1 MRFPL
6 RIPLQSLRITRD
18 CGPFPVSTLAGI
30 LLNHN
35 FGRWQTCQH
44 SLAHG
49 GLISSPECHGFPPET
64 SNPMHNAFLLITR
77 RLAILC
83 LLAWPAAAITAQ
95 DEVSQDKAA
104 QDKAAKVETTK
115 NETTKPETAVIKPAA
130 EMIPND
136 KCLECH
142 DDKDLTK
149 DLPGGKTSSLYV
161 DEKIRQSSVHAKL
174 ACAECHSD
182 LSGEHP
188 DDAKP
193 AKPVNCATCHKE
205 EADIYKTSIHGISR
219 AMGSSGA
226 ASCTSCH
233 GTHDML
239 SPKNPNSPTF
249 KLNLSHTCAKCH
261 DNAGINAEYRMRF
274 PDVAAHYQDSIH
286 GLGVMKK
293 GLVIAPSCNDCHGVH
308 DIKRG
313 VDRSSPINKANLAK
327 TCGKC
332 HLGIEDTYNKSI
344 HGQLLAKGDARG
356 PVCTDCHSAHE
367 IETPTSVHFKQA
379 SDGRCGK
386 CHEESLKHYRDTYHG
401 KAMALGRPNIASD
414 VAACFDCHGDHN
426 IQPVSHP
433 DSQLSPKHIR
443 ATCTK
448 CHPGA
453 TVGFTQYVP
462 HANPLDGKKYP
473 ALHLTFMLMT
483 GLLLCVFTFF
493 GCHTLLWLARSVWV
507 YRHDSTAYRETKFE
521 TQRDDEWFTRF
532 TPFDRFLHFLVVTSF
547 LLLVITG
554 MPLKFYYT
562 DWAKT
567 LFEIIGGAQTARALH
582 RFGALVTFLY
592 FTLHLFD
599 LVTSSWQNR
608 AAMRDPATGKWQLK
622 RALGAIFGPDSMVP
636 TLQDG
641 RDFLAHQ
648 KWFFGKGPKPQFDRW
663 TYWEKFD
670 YFAVFWG
677 IFAIGVSGMVMWFPQ
692 FFTAFLP
699 GWIINIALIVHSDE
713 ALLAAGF
720 IFTVHF
726 FNTHFR
732 LEKFPMDNVIFSG
745 RISKTEMLHER
756 KSWYDRL
763 VATGKLDQYRVRDE
777 WERWKKIARPIGFTF
792 FGIGLVL
799 LALIIYAM
807 VTRLA
812 H

>member
-1 MRFPL
+1 M
-6 RIPLQSLRITRD
+6 RIPIHLSA
-18 CGPFPVSTLAGI
+18 C
-30 LLNHN
+30 
-35 FGRWQTCQH
+35 
-44 SLAHG
+44 
-49 GLISSPECHGFPPET
+49 
-64 SNPMHNAFLLITR
+64 
-77 RLAILC
+77 RLAIYC
-83 LLAWPAAAITAQ
+83 LLAWPVAACAAADAP
-95 DEVSQDKAA
+95 AA
-104 QDKAAKVETTK
+104 
-115 NETTKPETAVIKPAA
+115 KPAA
-130 EMIPND
+130 AMIPND

-149 DLPGGKTSSLYV
+149 DLPGGKTAPLFV
-161 DEKIRQSSVHAKL
+161 DEKIRQASVHAKL
-174 ACAECHSD
+174 ACAECHNE
-182 LSGEHP
+182 LTGEHP

-193 AKPVNCATCHKE
+193 TKPVDCATCHKE
-205 EADIYKTSIHGISR
+205 QADLYKTSIHGISR

-249 KLNLSHTCAKCH
+249 KLNLSRTCAKCH
-261 DNAGINAEYRMRF
+261 DNAGINEEYRMRF

-308 DIKRG
+308 DIKRS

-332 HLGIEDTYNKSI
+332 HLGIEETYNKSI

-356 PVCTDCHSAHE
+356 PVCTDCHSAHD

-426 IQPVSHP
+426 IQPVSHK
-433 DSQLSPKHIR
+433 DSQLSPQHIR

-493 GCHTLLWLARSVWV
+493 GGHTVLWLARSVWI
-507 YRHDSTAYRETKFE
+507 YRHDSKAYRETKFE

-532 TPFDRFLHFLVVTSF
+532 TPFDRFVHFLVVTSF

-567 LFEIIGGAQTARALH
+567 LFEIIGGAQTARSLH

-592 FTLHLFD
+592 FALHLFD
-599 LVTSSWQNR
+599 LVSSSWQNR
-608 AAMRDPATGKWQLK
+608 AAMRNPQTGKWELK
-622 RALGAIFGPDSMVP
+622 LALGAVFGPDSMVP

-641 RDFLAHQ
+641 RDFIAHQ

-677 IFAIGVSGMVMWFPQ
+677 VFAIGVSGMVMWFPQ

-699 GWIINIALIVHSDE
+699 GWVINIALIVHSDE

-799 LALIIYAM
+799 LGLIIYAM

>member
-95 DEVSQDKAA
+95 DEVSQDKA
-104 QDKAAKVETTK
+104 TK

-507 YRHDSTAYRETKFE
+507 YRHDSKAYRETKFE